1 MSASSPHCYDQGAA
15 GPQGNSLAAQTR
27 VPLYDDERS
36 GPSRPEATEDDP
48 ERAVARRQIWPG
60 SVGDQYGQL
69 LSQDQVLN
77 DEVTT

>member
-1 MSASSPHCYDQGAA
+1 VRPKSEPPEAR
-15 GPQGNSLAAQTR
+15 L
-27 VPLYDDERS
+27 VPANDRLRFHDDERS
-36 GPSRPEATEDDP
+36 GPSGPEAAEDDP